1 MNTLSA
7 KLQELAAVR
16 KVLQDKAGRLEKEK
30 EKLKAETEFT
40 KKVQALMQECGN
52 LTLSMISMKIS
63 DIVTRAI
70 KSIFPDPYEFQLEFD
85 IKYGRLSAQMV
96 LLRDKQVYYPAD
108 DNGDGVLDII
118 ALALRTAV
126 LCLDKRNLRRVMIL
140 DEPCGALSVDMQPLA
155 GKLLRHLHESLG
167 IQFIIVGAHGNAY
180 REYADKEINS
190 ESFSVPGTVL

>member
-167 IQFIIVGAHGNAY
+167 IQFIIIGAHGNAY
-180 REYADKEINS
+180 MDYADKIFNS
-190 ESFSVPGTVL
+190 ETFKKPGEVI